1 MWGKAEVTAAR
12 DSFLSFHVTPTP
24 VAPSVFTD
32 IGCLEVRA
40 LSPYGRGLAL
50 CGHPQLQMHRTAG
63 TKGHWMILGP
73 VPSISQYLLPP
84 TVSRTHHLPPQS
96 PTPRGYPISH
106 PPRPGPEQQASMLRL
121 S

>member
-32 IGCLEVRA
+32 IIGCLEVRA

-73 VPSISQYLLPP
+73 VPSIPSTSFPP
-84 TVSRTHHLPPQS
+84 PS

>member
-32 IGCLEVRA
+32 IIGCLEVRA
-40 LSPYGRGLAL
+40 LGPYGRGLAL

-84 TVSRTHHLPPQS
+84 TVSRTHRLLHPPS
-96 PTPRGYPISH
+96 PISH